1 MDKKKNL
8 FLYCLMAA
16 AFLGILVT
24 GVLYGCPVYRMIPL
38 CVSLMVMILQTR
50 ANRATFLL
58 GGINALYYA
67 VVYFSLKLYGM
78 SLYSLLVACPL
89 QLLTWWRWRKNAY
102 AQATVLRRLTGRQ
115 RLRWGL
121 GLAGAWLGLYLL
133 LDAFGSGYLILDN
146 TISIISTAG
155 NLGSVLSLIEFPFA
169 QILAHVLNITLYV
182 QMVVEDPAQWPF
194 LIFFSYA
201 LICSSISAWFMHK
214 LYRKQRREAGK
225 PSATAG

>member
-1 MDKKKNL
+1 MDKKNV
-8 FLYCLMAA
+8 FLYILIAV
-16 AFLGILVT
+16 AFAGIVAT
-24 GVLYGCPVYRMIPL
+24 GWIYACPIYRVIPL
-38 CVSLMVMILQTR
+38 CVSLVVMILQTR

-58 GGINALYYA
+58 GGVNAIYYA

-89 QLLTWWRWRKNAY
+89 QLITWWRWRKNAY
-102 AQATVLRRLTGRQ
+102 AQATVLRCLTRKQ

-155 NLGSVLSLIEFPFA
+155 NLGSLLSLIEFPFA

-182 QMVVEDPAQWPF
+182 QMVQQEPAQWPF
-194 LIFFSYA
+194 LIFFTYA

-214 LYRKQRREAGK
+214 LYRKQRQEAQ
-225 PSATAG
+225 